1 MIRPGGVMNKGY
13 TTTKHCNMKSKLFSL
28 SWMKALPLSVALLG
42 MLGSCSD
49 SVDQG
54 DIYTF
59 TGQSVMD
66 FIKADTA
73 QYSMFYKVLT
83 KAKASSNSDSYLD
96 ALLSARGH
104 YTVFLP
110 TNKAMA
116 TYLDSIYGHKPYNID
131 TMSEATADVIAQNSI
146 IDNGDENA
154 YMTSD
159 MTVGA
164 LVEGTLNDRHILVS
178 FDTLEGGRFTVVLNG
193 TSHIINSDNEVTNGY
208 VHVIDQVISPSVSNL
223 PSLMATADNLHIFSR
238 LLSETGWADS
248 MQLYRDEVYE
258 NLPDADVRQLGDK
271 PYYNSGRTRPPHRY
285 YGYTAFVETDSV
297 YEADWGIPAPIMDG
311 DVITNWDEI
320 YAKFKQ
326 KCEEAYPNAT
336 SSDLKSKDN
345 AINQF
350 ISYHLVPF
358 RVSYD
363 LLCVHFDEMGY
374 NITLPNQ
381 LTCDIWAYY
390 LTMDQRRM
398 FKITHTHTDGV
409 YHINRHSFRDNSFNG
424 SYNETSC
431 DREGITIV
439 DNNGTNKNNALNGY
453 YYPIKGILIYDNGVP
468 NSVLNERIRYN
479 IAQNMPELMSNG
491 LRHPATKGPNYYI
504 PTKYQY
510 VKNVIAQNCDMDYRT
525 VLSWGNNGWQGIEGD
540 QFAWRGSNMTMTIKL
555 MPVPYSGTWE
565 IRWGVSHLDSR
576 GLVQVYIGTDPQ
588 RMQAVGLPFDLRPTS
603 ADVRIAKGDQT
614 DFGGDTLL
622 AIENDQQ
629 MRNLY
634 NMKGPKQY
642 CQNRTTTAHTVP
654 LRDRLLTC
662 RRILYRGYLD
672 HNKTYW
678 IKFKTCLDISS
689 LELFGN
695 YVELCPK
702 NVWDNP
708 LLNEDIW

>member
-1 MIRPGGVMNKGY
+1 MNPEEKDREDILIILDQQVAKRNVFVDEADIRRVFLTAYERLIKALGKQPLSMSERNHALSQLVDFCIGEFEYRNEYFGEKEAGDSELSLLSSRAAR
-13 TTTKHCNMKSKLFSL
+13 KLLASRRGEESSSGEDLFSYYDPL
-28 SWMKALPLSVALLG
+28 VATLVATDNYFESINHPLSRINPDVTLMNDLFETTFKQI
-42 MLGSCSD
+42 D
-49 SVDQG
+49 SVMKM
-54 DIYTF
+54 I
-59 TGQSVMD
+59 
-66 FIKADTA
+66 
-73 QYSMFYKVLT
+73 SMGLYR
-83 KAKASSNSDSYLD
+83 D
-96 ALLSARGH
+96 AFSAWR
-104 YTVFLP
+104 
-110 TNKAMA
+110 
-116 TYLDSIYGHKPYNID
+116 NIHE
-131 TMSEATADVIAQNSI
+131 SECIVKILV
-146 IDNGDENA
+146 DNGDQVRFA
-154 YMTSD
+154 YKKHLAYNNFYRNKEEFSKEELD
-159 MTVGA
+159 EA
-164 LVEGTLNDRHILVS
+164 
-178 FDTLEGGRFTVVLNG
+178 F
-193 TSHIINSDNEVTNGY
+193 
-208 VHVIDQVISPSVSNL
+208 
-223 PSLMATADNLHIFSR
+223 LMI
-238 LLSETGWADS
+238 
-248 MQLYRDEVYE
+248 
-258 NLPDADVRQLGDK
+258 K
-271 PYYNSGRTRPPHRY
+271 
-285 YGYTAFVETDSV
+285 
-297 YEADWGIPAPIMDG
+297 
-311 DVITNWDEI
+311 
-320 YAKFKQ
+320 
-326 KCEEAYPNAT
+326 EEMKEH
-336 SSDLKSKDN
+336 DLKSKDN

-525 VLSWGNNGWQGIEGD
+525 VLSSGNNGWQGIEGD